1 MLIEVKVKV
10 ARIVDGK
17 TRKRTETFLVPDCE
31 LFVNAEHQVMNS
43 LSGEQESGLIENY
56 EIQSLKISPIKEVC
70 DQWLED
76 YIVGGDP
83 AFIATLKEIFH
94 ADDGTEKTLK
104 YKVLLWASSH
114 SRALQRV
121 QELARQGYDMQIEGI
136 KQVDYEYLTPQ
147 NNGTVG
153 E

>member
-10 ARIVDGK
+10 ARIIDAK
-17 TRKRTETFLVPDCE
+17 TRKRTETYLVPDCD
-31 LFVNAEHQVMNS
+31 LFVNAEHLTMRH
-43 LSGEQESGLIENY
+43 LSEEQESGLIENY
-56 EIQSLKISPIKEVC
+56 EIQSLRISPIKEVC

-76 YIVGGDP
+76 YTIGGDP

-94 ADDGTEKTLK
+94 ADDGTEKNLR

-114 SRALQRV
+114 SHALQKV
-121 QELARQGYDMQIEGI
+121 QELARQGYDMQIESI
-136 KQVDYEYLTPQ
+136 KQVDYDYLIPQ
-147 NNGTVG
+147 DNAT